1 MAEKPSTQDPK
12 PEPVTHPSAQTAE
25 PTSDSA
31 SAAVTLDEFCAR
43 LSERVR
49 KIPLISGFA
58 ADCRAAGHLRDTEAA
73 YQAAFDAFRNRSA

>member
-1 MAEKPSTQDPK
+1 MAVKPSTDT
-12 PEPVTHPSAQTAE
+12 EPQADAAE
-25 PTSDSA
+25 TTPA
-31 SAAVTLDEFCAR
+31 GAPVLTLDEFCAR

-58 ADCRAAGHLRDTEAA
+58 ADCRRLDRMRDTEAA

>member
-1 MAEKPSTQDPK
+1 MAVKPSTET
-12 PEPVTHPSAQTAE
+12 EPQADAAPAVPADPSAPVIA
-25 PTSDSA
+25 
-31 SAAVTLDEFCAR
+31 LDEFCAR

-58 ADCRAAGHLRDTEAA
+58 ADCRRSEHLRDTEAA